1 MFRHIGT
8 LVISEYF
15 LYVTGYLL
23 TFISAEITVQP
34 LNRSAMFLKEKDI
47 ILTNENWRIAID
59 LDVTPYR
66 EVISKVR
73 EDLLVVEKQK
83 REFTLI
89 SELAQIKALLEN
101 LDWKI
106 SNFQQ
111 ILPRPDPR
119 RGLVNLGG
127 SVLKSLFGVATV
139 ADAHKLHESLN
150 VLQAS
155 YLDVAHSLSEQL
167 TYIKKLDF
175 SMDLNADDITNF
187 SSIVKD
193 VVMQSQER
201 F

>member
-1 MFRHIGT
+1 
-8 LVISEYF
+8 V
-15 LYVTGYLL
+15 
-23 TFISAEITVQP
+23 
-34 LNRSAMFLKEKDI
+34 FLKEKDI

-73 EDLLVVEKQK
+73 EDLLVVDKQK
-83 REFTLI
+83 REFTPT
-89 SELAQIKALLEN
+89 SELVQIKALLEN

-119 RGLVNLGG
+119 RGLINLGG

-150 VLQAS
+150 DLQVS

-175 SMDLNADDITNF
+175 LIDFELIAGTRIQNIHLYYKLISVT
-187 SSIVKD
+187 
-193 VVMQSQER
+193 VMGDAHGIKL
-201 F
+201 FINVL

>member
-83 REFTLI
+83 
-89 SELAQIKALLEN
+89 
-101 LDWKI
+101 
-106 SNFQQ
+106 
-111 ILPRPDPR
+111 
-119 RGLVNLGG
+119 G
-127 SVLKSLFGVATV
+127 SS
-139 ADAHKLHESLN
+139 H
-150 VLQAS
+150 
-155 YLDVAHSLSEQL
+155 
-167 TYIKKLDF
+167 
-175 SMDLNADDITNF
+175 
-187 SSIVKD
+187 
-193 VVMQSQER
+193 
-201 F
+201 